1 MVELDAKRIAA
12 GGGDNKNNYSND
24 AANRGVVGEKPPTLL
39 QKIKNGLQALAHPKQ
54 LVLGAVIGKLISR
67 MYEGMGNEGFTVGGE
82 FIAAFEYAQRN
93 SVPILLGDRPID
105 ETFNRLAEAASTSDI
120 QDLLSPDSNELKELG
135 FDPAED
141 PSNPAQLSLQ
151 IEQLKNRD
159 TVAKLQAYMQKKSP
173 QLYEALIGERDLYMA
188 TSLQGAL
195 KKNFKKVVGVVGFA
209 HLNGIEK
216 ALHEEGGFKRVDMCT
231 S

>member
-1 MVELDAKRIAA
+1 LLAQQVIDGVAPDLIMVELDAKRIAA

-195 KKNFKKVVGVVGFA
+195 KKK
-209 HLNGIEK
+209 L
-216 ALHEEGGFKRVDMCT
+216 
-231 S
+231 